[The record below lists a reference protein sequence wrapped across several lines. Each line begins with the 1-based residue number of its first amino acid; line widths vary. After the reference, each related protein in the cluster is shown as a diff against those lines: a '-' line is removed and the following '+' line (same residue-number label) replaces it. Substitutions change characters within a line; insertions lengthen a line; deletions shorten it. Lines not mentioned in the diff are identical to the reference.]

1 VFLYLPT
8 PIALHEGDHLFVDA
22 PARLF
27 FRDQI
32 LIGTGRA
39 LLQRQGY
46 AVGLT
51 ATPVE
56 ALEPPQR
63 TRRSVAGVPPG

>member
-22 PARLF
+22 PARLL

-46 AVGLT
+46 ALGLT

-56 ALEPPQR
+56 ALSPPQR